1 MVMNVLNSYRSCQI
15 LSRNTLKLL
24 SRGCTTAGNDTGKER
39 MANSSEEAIV
49 VEKENNITLIGIN
62 RPKVRNAI
70 DVVTG
75 KKLSVAIADFESDP
89 KADVGVLHGIGGSFC
104 SGYDLNELAGQQE
117 IPLDIQSV
125 VHGPEGV
132 MGPTR
137 RMIRKPLVCAITGYC
152 VAGGLELALMCD
164 LRVMEENAVLGFYN
178 RRFGVP
184 LIDGGTVRL
193 PALIGLSRALDLILT
208 GRTVTAKE
216 ALEIGLVNRVV
227 AVGAGLGQ
235 AYNLAMSI
243 AKYPQLC
250 IRHDRDA
257 AYYGTFSAQSLEE
270 ALEREASSVS
280 VELLQEAKEGA
291 GKFRQGIGRGGSF
304 SGVKER
310 KLADWEKA
318 EMIHE
323 SKL

>member
-1 MVMNVLNSYRSCQI
+1 MHVLKRNGSSYLVRKIGLQTWFRES
-15 LSRNTLKLL
+15 SSSSDSVK
-24 SRGCTTAGNDTGKER
+24 TTDK
-39 MANSSEEAIV
+39 MSKEEAII

-70 DVVTG
+70 DSATG
-75 KKLSVAIADFESDP
+75 KLLASAIVAFESDP
-89 KADVGVLHGIGGSFC
+89 KADVGVLHGIGGTFC
-104 SGYDLNELAGQQE
+104 SGYDLSELADSKQSQQTQAIVLNE
-117 IPLDIQSV
+117 D
-125 VHGPEGV
+125 GV

-137 RMIRKPLVCAITGYC
+137 RMIRKPLVCAISGYC

-164 LRVMEENAVLGFYN
+164 LRVMEENAVLGFFN

-193 PALIGLSRALDLILT
+193 PALIGLSRALDLMLT
-208 GRTVTAKE
+208 GRTVSAKE

-243 AKYPQLC
+243 AKFPQLC

-257 AYYGTFSAQSLEE
+257 AYYGAFSAKSFEDAMEQEM
-270 ALEREASSVS
+270 ATVT
-280 VELLQEAKEGA
+280 VELLEDAKQGA
-291 GKFRQGIGRGGSF
+291 EKFRQGIGRGGSF
-304 SGVKER
+304 SGIKER
-310 KLADWEKA
+310 KIPDWERS
-318 EMIHE
+318 EMNHE

>member
-1 MVMNVLNSYRSCQI
+1 MNVLNSYRCGHF

-24 SRGCTTAGNDTGKER
+24 SRGCTIAVDDTGKEK
-39 MANSSEEAIV
+39 MANSTEGSIV
-49 VEKENNITLIGIN
+49 VEKEKNITLIAIN

-70 DVVTG
+70 DVMTG
-75 KKLSVAIADFESDP
+75 KKLSAAITDFENDP
-89 KADVGVLHGIGGSFC
+89 KADVGVLHGVGGSFC
-104 SGYDLNELAGQQE
+104 SGYDLTELAGQQQDS
-117 IPLDIQSV
+117 PLPIHTI
-125 VHGPEGV
+125 VHNPEGV

-137 RMIRKPLVCAITGYC
+137 RMILKPLVCAITGYC

-250 IRHDRDA
+250 IRHDRNA
-257 AYYGTFSAQSLEE
+257 AYYGTFSAKSLEE

-280 VELLQEAKEGA
+280 AELLQEAKEGA
-291 GKFRQGIGRGGSF
+291 NKFRQGIGRGGSF

-310 KLADWEKA
+310 KLADWEIA
-318 EMIHE
+318 ELTHE

>member
-1 MVMNVLNSYRSCQI
+1 MAMNVLKSYRCGQVI
-15 LSRNTLKLL
+15 SRNKLKIL
-24 SRGCTTAGNDTGKER
+24 SRGCTTVVDDLGKER
-39 MANSSEEAIV
+39 MADSIV

-70 DVVTG
+70 DSMTG
-75 KKLSVAIADFESDP
+75 MKLSAAIADFENDP

-104 SGYDLNELAGQQE
+104 SGYDLSELAGQHDD
-117 IPLDIQSV
+117 PLKTQSI
-125 VHGPEGV
+125 VHNPEGV

-164 LRVMEENAVLGFYN
+164 LRVMEENAMLGFYN

-208 GRTVTAKE
+208 GRTVSAKE

-250 IRHDRDA
+250 IRHDRDS

-270 ALEREASSVS
+270 ALEREASNVS
-280 VELLQEAKEGA
+280 VELLQEAKQGA
-291 GKFRQGIGRGGSF
+291 EKFRQGIGRGGSF

-318 EMIHE
+318 EMTHE

>member
-1 MVMNVLNSYRSCQI
+1 MQQTR
-15 LSRNTLKLL
+15 
-24 SRGCTTAGNDTGKER
+24 
-39 MANSSEEAIV
+39 EEAVV

-70 DVVTG
+70 DAATG
-75 KKLSVAIADFESDP
+75 KQLATAIADFESDP
-89 KADVGVLHGIGGSFC
+89 KADVGVLHGIGGTFC
-104 SGYDLNELAGQQE
+104 SGYDLRELANATEADQVQA
-117 IPLDIQSV
+117 IVQNV
-125 VHGPEGV
+125 EGV

-137 RMIRKPLVCAITGYC
+137 RMIRKPLVCAISGYC

-164 LRVMEENAVLGFYN
+164 LRVMEENAVLGFFN

-193 PALIGLSRALDLILT
+193 PALIGLSRALDLMLT
-208 GRTVTAKE
+208 GRTVSAKE

-257 AYYGTFSAQSLEE
+257 AYYGTFSAKSFED
-270 ALEREASSVS
+270 AMEREVATVT
-280 VELLQEAKEGA
+280 VDLLEDAKVGA
-291 GKFRQGIGRGGSF
+291 DKFRQGVGRGGSF
-304 SGVKER
+304 SGIKER
-310 KLADWEKA
+310 KIPDWERS
-318 EMIHE
+318 EMKHE

>member
-1 MVMNVLNSYRSCQI
+1 MQA
-15 LSRNTLKLL
+15 LK
-24 SRGCTTAGNDTGKER
+24 RCGCTQFLRKSTLRLISRECSSAGKDSVKEQ
-39 MANSSEEAIV
+39 MATSPADSIV
-49 VEKENNITLIGIN
+49 VERENNITLIGIN

-70 DVVTG
+70 DSMTG
-75 KKLSVAIADFESDP
+75 KMLASAIAEFEKDP

-104 SGYDLNELAGQQE
+104 SGYDLSELADSTDPQQVQT
-117 IPLDIQSV
+117 IVQN
-125 VHGPEGV
+125 PEGV

-137 RMIRKPLVCAITGYC
+137 RMIRKPIVCAISGYC

-164 LRVMEENAVLGFYN
+164 LRVMEENAVLGFFN

-208 GRTVTAKE
+208 GRTVSAKE

-227 AVGAGLGQ
+227 AVGSGLGQ

-243 AKYPQLC
+243 AKYPQRC

-257 AYYGTFSAQSLEE
+257 AYYGTFSAQSYED
-270 ALEREASSVS
+270 ALEREASNVTI
-280 VELLQEAKEGA
+280 ELLQEAKQGA
-291 GKFRQGIGRGGSF
+291 DKFRQGIGRGGSF
-304 SGVKER
+304 SGVKE
-310 KLADWEKA
+310 KNLPDWERK
-318 EMIHE
+318 EMKHE